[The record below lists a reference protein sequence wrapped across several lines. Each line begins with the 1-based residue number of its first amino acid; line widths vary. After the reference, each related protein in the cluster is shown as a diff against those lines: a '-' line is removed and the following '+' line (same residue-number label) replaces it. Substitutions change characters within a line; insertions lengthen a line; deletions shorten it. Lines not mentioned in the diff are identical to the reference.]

1 LSAWSHP
8 IANSTIFASYGV
20 FQKGQLRRPFGK
32 LSLGGRKMVDWREDT
47 FDGEREK
54 RMALATDSAAG
65 TVQAVVGHMAV
76 GIAAAEQKHHMAA
89 GIVAEV

>member
-1 LSAWSHP
+1 
-8 IANSTIFASYGV
+8 
-20 FQKGQLRRPFGK
+20 
-32 LSLGGRKMVDWREDT
+32 MVDWREDT